1 MVNYLQQ
8 ETIMPGPNHNTNR
21 GRTLSTKG
29 IPRPQ
34 ARGPRPHVWKAGPD
48 PEEHKRYRVFIQQK
62 NQAQWRE
69 EGWAISFEAWK
80 DLWTASGVWDL
91 RGRVR
96 GTWCMTRSDWS
107 LPWTLNNVVI
117 VPREV
122 HAKMQADAVAGGW
135 RSIAQKK
142 KRTRLGLQP

>member
-1 MVNYLQQ
+1 MQ
-8 ETIMPGPNHNTNR
+8 ETIQMAHNSNK
-21 GRTLSTKG
+21 GRTISTKG

-48 PEEHKRYRVFIQQK
+48 PVEHKKYKVFIQQK
-62 NQAQWRE
+62 NQAQFRD
-69 EGWAISFEAWK
+69 EGWLVTFEEWK
-80 DLWTASGVWDL
+80 QFWDQSGQWEN
-91 RGRVR
+91 RGRER
-96 GTWCMTRSDWS
+96 GTYCMTRQDWS
-107 LPWTLNNVVI
+107 TPWTVKNIVI

-135 RSIAQKK
+135 RSLAQKK